1 MKNIDWGLVLMTFP
15 FIRNCDKKKQPLS
28 LLLTFFLTQWVT
40 VVPAH
45 FSGLFCLV
53 WQYFG
58 WDYYLSH
65 QSELRLYN
73 SNIKNYFD
81 RKIIFGTTT
90 PQAFGAK
97 APVSNPRDN
106 AIYSHWYMKSNHHPA
121 DVPTC
126 GRLCSK
132 EQNQDCEVKDLKVK
146 EGAEFKCTGH
156 QMKRT
161 KAWAVLNFTFF

>member
-1 MKNIDWGLVLMTFP
+1 MGDSCASTFQWAFLSVAAIVWVRLLQVL
-15 FIRNCDKKKQPLS
+15 S
-28 LLLTFFLTQWVT
+28 V
-40 VVPAH
+40 
-45 FSGLFCLV
+45 
-53 WQYFG
+53 
-58 WDYYLSH
+58 
-65 QSELRLYN
+65 RLYN

-90 PQAFGAK
+90 QAFGAK

-121 DVPTC
+121 DVPSC

-132 EQNQDCEVKDLKVK
+132 EQNQDCEVRDLKVN

-161 KAWAVLNFTFF
+161 KAGAVLNFTFLNA